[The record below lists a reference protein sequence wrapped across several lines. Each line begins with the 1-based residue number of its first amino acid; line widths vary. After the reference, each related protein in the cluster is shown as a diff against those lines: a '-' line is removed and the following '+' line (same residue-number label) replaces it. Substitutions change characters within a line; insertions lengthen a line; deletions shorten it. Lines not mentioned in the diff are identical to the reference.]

1 MKQKICNIVHDTIK
15 KDKPN
20 IDTPWKDLGFKDFDD
35 MLNQIKTNFQ
45 VAIWALTE
53 LEYFSDWESNF
64 IVDYFTND
72 KYETPIY
79 KVGDIAFIVELPMY
93 DGDYII
99 TPLKHTPKTIVK
111 YVWEKDNSIK
121 I

>member
-15 KDKPN
+15 KDKPEVYY
-20 IDTPWKDLGFKDFDD
+20 PWKDLGFQDFED

-53 LEYFSDWESNF
+53 LEHYSNWEHNF
-64 IVDYFTND
+64 VIDYTND
-72 KYETPIY
+72 EYETPIY
-79 KVGDIAFIVELPMY
+79 KVGDITFMLW
-93 DGDYII
+93 GDNII
-99 TPLKHTPKTIVK
+99 PVKSTTKTIVK
-111 YVWEKDNSIK
+111 HVWEIDNSIK

>member
-1 MKQKICNIVHDTIK
+1 MKQKICNIVYNTIK

-20 IDTPWKDLGFKDFDD
+20 VDTPWKDLGFQDFED

-53 LEYFSDWESNF
+53 LEHYSNWEHDF
-64 IVDYFTND
+64 VVDTTD
-72 KYETPIY
+72 DEYEIPIY
-79 KVGDIAFIVELPMY
+79 KVGDITFMVEFHPHNE
-93 DGDYII
+93 GCYII
-99 TPLKHTPKTIVK
+99 TPLKYTTKTIVK
-111 YVWEKDNSIK
+111 HVWEVDNSVK

>member
-1 MKQKICNIVHDTIK
+1 MKQKICNIVHDAIK
-15 KDKPN
+15 KYKPN
-20 IDTPWKDLGFKDFDD
+20 IDTPWKDLGCKDFEDL
-35 MLNQIKTNFQ
+35 LNQIKTDFQ

-53 LEYFSDWESNF
+53 LEHYSDWESDF
-64 IVDYFTND
+64 VVDLTD
-72 KYETPIY
+72 DEYEIPIY
-79 KVGDIAFIVELPMY
+79 KVGDITFMVELPLH

-99 TPLKHTPKTIVK
+99 TPLKYTTKTIVK

>member
-1 MKQKICNIVHDTIK
+1 MKQIICDAVYEAVK
-15 KDKPN
+15 KYKPE
-20 IDTPWKDLGFKDFDD
+20 IDTPWKDLGFQDFDD

-53 LEYFSDWESNF
+53 LEYYSDWESDF
-64 IVDYFTND
+64 VVDLTD
-72 KYETPIY
+72 DEYETPIY
-79 KVGDIAFIVELPMY
+79 KVGDITFMVELPQY

-99 TPLKHTPKTIVK
+99 TPLKYTTKTIVK
-111 YVWEKDNSIK
+111 HVWEKDNSIK

>member
-1 MKQKICNIVHDTIK
+1 MKQKICNIIHDAIK
-15 KDKPN
+15 KYKPEIN
-20 IDTPWKDLGFKDFDD
+20 TSWKDLGFKDFED

-53 LEYFSDWESNF
+53 LEYYSDWESGF
-64 IVDYFTND
+64 VVDLTD
-72 KYETPIY
+72 DYETPIY
-79 KVGDIAFIVELPMY
+79 KVGDITFMVQLPLY

-99 TPLKHTPKTIVK
+99 TPLRYTTKTFVKHI
-111 YVWEKDNSIK
+111 WETDNSIK

>member
-1 MKQKICNIVHDTIK
+1 MKQQICDAVYEAVK
-15 KDKPN
+15 KYKPN
-20 IDTPWKDLGFKDFDD
+20 VDTPWKDLGFKDFED

-53 LEYFSDWESNF
+53 LEHYSDWEHDF
-64 IVDYFTND
+64 VVDTTND
-72 KYETPIY
+72 DYEIPIY
-79 KVGDIAFIVELPMY
+79 KVDDITFMVEFPPY

-99 TPLKHTPKTIVK
+99 TPLKYTTKTIVK
-111 YVWEKDNSIK
+111 HVWEVDNSIK

>member
-15 KDKPN
+15 KDNPA
-20 IDTPWKDLGFKDFDD
+20 IFTPLEDLGFKDFED

-45 VAIWALTE
+45 VAIWALIE
-53 LEYFSDWESNF
+53 LEHYSDWESDF
-64 IVDYFTND
+64 VVDTTD
-72 KYETPIY
+72 DEYETPIY
-79 KVGDIAFIVELPMY
+79 KVGDATFMVTFPPY

-99 TPLKHTPKTIVK
+99 TPLKYTTKTIVK
-111 YVWEKDNSIK
+111 HVWEKDESIK